1 MRRRAMVWMAA
12 VAMAAM
18 AGGSSAMAQGPA
30 KKAAAPAPA
39 KVEAPAKPAA
49 APAKAASAAP
59 GKAENGYEYR
69 FDDDLMK
76 GDSLGANAPR
86 ITVIKRGNRDRLL
99 RPRLHFVPEMQK
111 SVEAM

>member
-1 MRRRAMVWMAA
+1 MVWTTAMALAVMAGSSAA
-12 VAMAAM
+12 VAQ
-18 AGGSSAMAQGPA
+18 GSARKP
-30 KKAAAPAPA
+30 AAPAKA
-39 KVEAPAKPAA
+39 EAAAPAKPAA
-49 APAKAASAAP
+49 APAKAAP

-86 ITVIKRGNRDRLL
+86 ITVIKRGSRDRLL

-111 SVEAM
+111 SVETM

>member
-1 MRRRAMVWMAA
+1 MRVRAMVWTT
-12 VAMAAM
+12 AMALAVL
-18 AGGSSAMAQGPA
+18 ASGSAAMAQGSA
-30 KKAAAPAPA
+30 KKPAAPARA
-39 KVEAPAKPAA
+39 EAA
-49 APAKAASAAP
+49 APAKAAPAKAAAAAP

-69 FDDDLMK
+69 FDDDLMR